1 VNAGSSWVL
10 TPSQVVTMSDAAWMT
25 ANSTR
30 QAQIT
35 LHKLYLSSMFLLH
48 YFLHYADNGDAR
60 RIRLYFHAL
69 NDAALYIQSRGEQ
82 GAVPAALESR
92 RKVTLDEIRGFFLR
106 ELFTPEEL
114 TALDAEFRAKFT
126 ELGFRL

>member
-1 VNAGSSWVL
+1 VIN
-10 TPSQVVTMSDAAWMT
+10 MSDNAWMT
-25 ANSTR
+25 ANRSR

-69 NDAALYIQSRGEQ
+69 NDAALYIRTRGEQ
-82 GAVPAALESR
+82 GAVPASLESR
-92 RKVTLDEIRGFFLR
+92 RRVTLDDVRAFFLN
-106 ELFTPEEL
+106 ELVTPEEL
-114 TALDAEFRAKFT
+114 SALDGEFYAKFT
-126 ELGFRL
+126 GLGFRL